1 MLTPKTQL
9 EKDLAE
15 KDAGIIRAATALHYA
30 GTVIA
35 AENAQ
40 FWALPQERLLAVLND
55 NVERTLAMFAA
66 NSAAGNAINS
76 LLDQLGNEA
85 FSHRAPITMPANW
98 SFENGA
104 FAYTEPQLEPEVIV
118 EPEPTTEVETNVRIK
133 K

>member
-40 FWALPQERLLAVLND
+40 FWALPQDRLLAVLND
-55 NVERTLAMFAA
+55 NVERTLAMFEA
-66 NSAAGNAINS
+66 NSVTANAINT
-76 LLDQLGNEA
+76 LLDQLNNEA
-85 FSHRAPITMPANW
+85 LSHRAPVTMPEGYV
-98 SFENGA
+98 FENGA
-104 FAYTEPQLEPEVIV
+104 FAYI
-118 EPEPTTEVETNVRIK
+118 EPTPEIEAND
-133 K
+133 

>member
-1 MLTPKTQL
+1 MTIMLTPKTQL

-40 FWALPQERLLAVLND
+40 FWSLPQDRLLAVLND

-66 NSAAGNAINS
+66 NSAAANAINS
-76 LLDQLGNEA
+76 LLDQIGNEA
-85 FSHRAPITMPANW
+85 LSHRAPTAMPEGYVFA
-98 SFENGA
+98 NGA
-104 FAYTEPQLEPEVIV
+104 FAYAEPQ
-118 EPEPTTEVETNVRIK
+118 PEPQPES
-133 K
+133 

>member
-40 FWALPQERLLAVLND
+40 FWALPQDRLLAVLND

-66 NSAAGNAINS
+66 NSAAANAINS
-76 LLDQLGNEA
+76 LLDQIGNEA
-85 FSHRAPITMPANW
+85 LSHRAPTAMPEGYVFA
-98 SFENGA
+98 NGA
-104 FAYTEPQLEPEVIV
+104 FAYVAPKQESEA
-118 EPEPTTEVETNVRIK
+118 
-133 K
+133 

>member
-40 FWALPQERLLAVLND
+40 FWSLPDDRLLAVLND
-55 NVERTLAMFAA
+55 NVERTLAMFEA
-66 NSAAGNAINS
+66 NSVAANAINS
-76 LLDQLGNEA
+76 LLDQLNNEA
-85 FSHRAPITMPANW
+85 LSHRAPITMPPNW

-104 FAYTEPQLEPEVIV
+104 FAYVAPKQ
-118 EPEPTTEVETNVRIK
+118 EVEA
-133 K
+133 

>member
-40 FWALPQERLLAVLND
+40 FWALPQDRLLAVLND
-55 NVERTLAMFAA
+55 NVERTLAMFEA
-66 NSAAGNAINS
+66 NSAAANAINS
-76 LLDQLGNEA
+76 LLEQIGNEA
-85 FSHRAPITMPANW
+85 LIHRVPTTMPEGYV
-98 SFENGA
+98 FENGV
-104 FAYTEPQLEPEVIV
+104 FAYVAPKQESEA
-118 EPEPTTEVETNVRIK
+118 
-133 K
+133 

>member
-55 NVERTLAMFAA
+55 NVERTLAMFEA

-76 LLDQLGNEA
+76 LLDRIGNEA
-85 FSHRAPITMPANW
+85 LSHRAPTTMPAGYV
-98 SFENGA
+98 FENGA
-104 FAYTEPQLEPEVIV
+104 FAYVAPKL
-118 EPEPTTEVETNVRIK
+118 EVEA
-133 K
+133 

>member
-1 MLTPKTQL
+1 MFTPKTQL

-40 FWALPQERLLAVLND
+40 FWSLPDDRLLAVLND
-55 NVERTLAMFAA
+55 NVERTLAMFEA
-66 NSAAGNAINS
+66 NSAAANAINS

-85 FSHRAPITMPANW
+85 LIHRVPTTMPSNW
-98 SFENGA
+98 VFENGA
-104 FAYTEPQLEPEVIV
+104 FADAEPQPEPEL
-118 EPEPTTEVETNVRIK
+118 
-133 K
+133 

>member
-35 AENAQ
+35 SENAQ
-40 FWALPQERLLAVLND
+40 FWSLPQDRLLAVLND

-66 NSAAGNAINS
+66 NSAAANAINS
-76 LLDQLGNEA
+76 LLDQLSNEA
-85 FSHRAPITMPANW
+85 LSHRAPTAMPAGYV
-98 SFENGA
+98 FENGA
-104 FAYTEPQLEPEVIV
+104 FAYVAPKQESEP
-118 EPEPTTEVETNVRIK
+118 
-133 K
+133 

>member
-35 AENAQ
+35 AENLQ
-40 FWALPQERLLAVLND
+40 FWSLPQDRLLAVLND

-66 NSAAGNAINS
+66 NSAAANAINS
-76 LLDQLGNEA
+76 LLDQIGNEELSHRVPIAMPEGYSNDGKA
-85 FSHRAPITMPANW
+85 FSYNPPVVITEESPA
-98 SFENGA
+98 
-104 FAYTEPQLEPEVIV
+104 L
-118 EPEPTTEVETNVRIK
+118 
-133 K
+133 

>member
-40 FWALPQERLLAVLND
+40 FWALPQERLIAVLND
-55 NVERTLAMFAA
+55 NAERTLAMFAA
-66 NSAAGNAINS
+66 NSAAANAINS
-76 LLDQLGNEA
+76 LLNQIGDEA
-85 FSHRAPITMPANW
+85 LIHRVPTTMPPNW
-98 SFENGA
+98 VFENGA
-104 FAYTEPQLEPEVIV
+104 FAYVAPKQESEP
-118 EPEPTTEVETNVRIK
+118 
-133 K
+133 

>member
-40 FWALPQERLLAVLND
+40 FWALPQDRLLAILND

-66 NSAAGNAINS
+66 NSAAANAINS
-76 LLDQLGNEA
+76 LLDQIDNETL
-85 FSHRAPITMPANW
+85 SHRVPTAMPANW
-98 SFENGA
+98 VFENGA
-104 FAYTEPQLEPEVIV
+104 FAYAEPQLEPQP
-118 EPEPTTEVETNVRIK
+118 EPELQADLQPETES
-133 K
+133 